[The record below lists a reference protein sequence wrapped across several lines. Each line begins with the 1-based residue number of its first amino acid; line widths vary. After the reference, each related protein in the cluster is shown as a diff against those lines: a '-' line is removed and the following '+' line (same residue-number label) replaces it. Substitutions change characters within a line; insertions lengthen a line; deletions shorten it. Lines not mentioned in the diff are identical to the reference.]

1 MAADNRR
8 SSSPGR
14 ARDKRPQDIVQP
26 SREVVFEVLLKVADS
41 DAYANLLLPVLISR
55 AGLSETDARFSTE
68 LCYGTLRMQGTYD
81 AIIEHLSGRSAQ
93 SLDLV
98 VLVSLRMGVHQILGM
113 RVADHAAVN
122 ESVALVRRHKVASA
136 SGFVNAILRKVAG
149 HDLPAWIDILTK
161 ANASKE
167 EKLAMEFSHPAWI
180 VRALGRSLEVEG
192 ASTELADLL
201 NADNVAPKVNMVTLP
216 GLSER
221 PDNAEPNPFSPYGF
235 VLDGG
240 DPAFLVHDTNGRIR
254 VQDEGSQLAALALI
268 EAKEVSPGEKW
279 LDLCAG
285 PGGKSALL
293 AASAKLADVSF
304 VANEVNP
311 ARAKLVR
318 NALAPL
324 GDIQVY
330 EEDGREFGHEHA
342 GEFDRVMV
350 DAPCSGLGAL
360 RRRPEARWRK
370 SATDLASLTQLQL
383 ELFQAGFEALK
394 PGGVLAYV
402 TCSPHVAETRGVV
415 KEAERVLGDALV
427 PLDAASVVS
436 SVSATPIDL
445 GEQSALTGV
454 QLWPHRNLTDAMY
467 ISLFT
472 KA

>member
-1 MAADNRR
+1 MAADKRR
-8 SSSPGR
+8 SSSRGNT
-14 ARDKRPQDIVQP
+14 RPSRIQDRVQP
-26 SREVVFEVLLKVADS
+26 SREIVFEVLFKVSES

-55 AGLSETDARFSTE
+55 ANLSETDARFTTE
-68 LCYGTLRMQGTYD
+68 LCYGTLRMQGSYD
-81 AIIEHLSGRSAQ
+81 AIIEHLSGRPAQ
-93 SLDLV
+93 SLDLA
-98 VLVSLRMGVHQILGM
+98 VLISLRMGIHQILGM

-149 HDLPAWIDILTK
+149 HDFAAWLEILGQQ
-161 ANASKE
+161 
-167 EKLAMEFSHPAWI
+167 KLAWEERLAVQFSHPAWI
-180 VRALGRSLEVEG
+180 VRALNRSLEIEG
-192 ASTELADLL
+192 AADDLTDLL
-201 NADNVAPKVNMVTLP
+201 SADNQAPKVNMVTLP
-216 GLSER
+216 GLSQR
-221 PDNAEPNPFSPYGF
+221 PDNAEANAFSPFGF
-235 VLDGG
+235 VLEGG
-240 DPAFLVHDTNGRIR
+240 DPAFLVGDSAGRIR
-254 VQDEGSQLAALALI
+254 VQDEGSQLAALALV
-268 EAKEVSPGEKW
+268 EAKEIEPGERW

-293 AASAKLADVSF
+293 AASAKLSGAAF

-318 NALAPL
+318 NALEPL
-324 GDIQVY
+324 GDIQVF
-330 EEDGREFGHEHA
+330 EEDGRDFGRDHL

-370 SATDLASLTQLQL
+370 SAADLASLTQLQL
-383 ELFQAGFEALK
+383 ELFTAGFAALK

-415 KEAERVLGDALV
+415 KEAERALGDSLV
-427 PLDAASVVS
+427 PLDAAAVVS
-436 SVSATPIDL
+436 SLSATAINL
-445 GEQSALTGV
+445 GDQSALTGV
-454 QLWPHRNLTDAMY
+454 QLWPHRNKTDAMF